1 MTELQQLFSKIVDK
15 DKDIEK
21 ILNDIQGRTNKAA
34 MDINNIKTDFHK
46 CASKDEISNITSII
60 PNLST
65 KEDVEMVV
73 EKLKDKL
80 DLNE

>member
-1 MTELQQLFSKIVDK
+1 
-15 DKDIEK
+15 
-21 ILNDIQGRTNKAA
+21 